1 MTNSAASKPGDNG
14 KYLRRFAYNPDENE
28 TIVTNGLGHSRTYY
42 YKYTGLVEYALDE
55 LGHSYQQL
63 HDENGYL
70 ISEID
75 KNKNIINY
83 ENDELGRSTEHD
95 KANNTLWRTYYRGC
109 RTIHKDPLGN
119 AIFAVRDRGGRLLQH
134 QDQDGNRIEY
144 QPKEI
149 QSHFDAWNRLVAT
162 SDPLGNYHLYAY
174 DNNGRLVSA
183 LDPRGYSTHLRYDPQ
198 GNLAAVTDPE
208 GFEQRFV
215 YQGNRELVEQI
226 DAKNNAVRFAYDCEG
241 RMTQI
246 TNPSGDTHTFAYDP
260 RGQLSEDTSFD
271 QQKSKY
277 TFDPAGNL
285 INVQRAD
292 ANYHIEYDAVYQP
305 VRITATDGG
314 IKHNIEYT
322 YDDAGRLIRAENE
335 HGHVALSYDSLGR
348 VIREEQNDYIIA
360 NAYDA
365 AGNLFMTRDGFGH
378 LMEFAYTADNRLES
392 FTIEDKKYIRIVR
405 DAAGRP
411 TEYHFP
417 GAIASHCAFDPNGNL
432 AKQATHKQCENNLR
446 LINKRIYSRNK
457 RGQLIHLEDDRRGNR
472 TFVYDRAGQI
482 VDDIHDS
489 SLSSTFGYEPCGN
502 PADARMA
509 SGNRLDSFQNTRFRH
524 DARGNVVKQIYGDD
538 VKKRTFN
545 ALNQMVA
552 YEAPDGT
559 RTEYAY
565 DALGRRIL
573 KKSGA
578 QETRYYWDQFRL
590 CGEQTG
596 THRTQYVYYPNSF
609 TPLEST
615 EFLHCTR
622 VFFNFHT
629 KFRRLD
635 AEVDP
640 LLHQIL
646 ETFVSR
652 YFLADLSHTI

>member
-1 MTNSAASKPGDNG
+1 VRLASFDYDARNRLIEARDPMGHISTYEYNDADLMVRKTDPGGSSFYYEYDDDQRCIKNHGDNG

-55 LGHSYQQL
+55 LGHSYLQL
-63 HDENGYL
+63 HDENGFL
-70 ISEID
+70 ISVID
-75 KNKNIINY
+75 KNKRINNY
-83 ENDELGRSTEHD
+83 ENDEQGRIRERSDATN
-95 KANNTLWRTYYRGC
+95 KRWRTYYHGC

-183 LDPRGYSTHLRYDPQ
+183 LDPRGYSTRLRYDPQ

-246 TNPSGDTHTFAYDP
+246 TNPSGDTHTFAYDR
-260 RGQLSEDTSFD
+260 RGLLSEETSFD

-277 TFDPAGNL
+277 TYDPAGNL

-292 ANYHIEYDAVYQP
+292 AIYHIEYDVVYQP
-305 VRITATDGG
+305 IRITATDGG
-314 IKHNIEYT
+314 IKHSIEYT
-322 YDDAGRLIRAENE
+322 YDAGRLIRAENK

-348 VIREEQNDYIIA
+348 VIREEQNDYTIA

-378 LMEFAYTADNRLES
+378 LMEFDYSADNRLES
-392 FTIEDKKYIRIVR
+392 VTIEDQKYIRIVR

-411 TEYHFP
+411 TEYHLP
-417 GAIASHCAFDPNGNL
+417 GAIASHCAYDPNGNL

-446 LINKRIYSRNK
+446 MINKRIYSRN
-457 RGQLIHLEDDRRGNR
+457 
-472 TFVYDRAGQI
+472 T
-482 VDDIHDS
+482 
-489 SLSSTFGYEPCGN
+489 
-502 PADARMA
+502 
-509 SGNRLDSFQNTRFRH
+509 
-524 DARGNVVKQIYGDD
+524 
-538 VKKRTFN
+538 
-545 ALNQMVA
+545 
-552 YEAPDGT
+552 
-559 RTEYAY
+559 Y

-578 QETRYYWDQFRL
+578 KETRYYWDQYMASMSSCAKIGIPWWAVPTLQRSA
-590 CGEQTG
+590 CIAG
-596 THRTQYVYYPNSF
+596 
-609 TPLEST
+609 
-615 EFLHCTR
+615 
-622 VFFNFHT
+622 
-629 KFRRLD
+629 
-635 AEVDP
+635 
-640 LLHQIL
+640 
-646 ETFVSR
+646 
-652 YFLADLSHTI
+652 